1 MTQLELR
8 HRLLNVIIY
17 PYGRSRRHLYS
28 SRCRGR
34 CWRGRPSTLTDESK
48 WPNSK
53 RWIILWKPKQEL
65 PPFETVMGS
74 DEISLLFMRNSQLT
88 FVPSAS
94 AKPPPTSRTTFHG
107 MAAWNSPQEIMA
119 SSWREIK
126 THPAHIFTST
136 DSCCPTT
143 PADTCSEHSWLW
155 FHYHGRNT
163 QLQWRKKCLCMYV
176 CTEFIYRMFWRV
188 RRQVRWRR
196 GDPAAEPRWHQWCSR
211 SDWWRQEQKK
221 LIYWQ
226 LSVRLQPVHDIN
238 HRNVLKLLFSVGSDS
253 LREER
258 SPARHETWRSGQPQQ
273 HHHQENSPSEHLLR
287 AGRQKQGERMNKWVI
302 EGWKSR

>member
-1 MTQLELR
+1 MEGDKNTSCSHLHVYRQLLS
-8 HRLLNVIIY
+8 HHTKN
-17 PYGRSRRHLYS
+17 
-28 SRCRGR
+28 
-34 CWRGRPSTLTDESK
+34 T
-48 WPNSK
+48 
-53 RWIILWKPKQEL
+53 
-65 PPFETVMGS
+65 
-74 DEISLLFMRNSQLT
+74 
-88 FVPSAS
+88 
-94 AKPPPTSRTTFHG
+94 
-107 MAAWNSPQEIMA
+107 AAEPV
-119 SSWREIK
+119 
-126 THPAHIFTST
+126 
-136 DSCCPTT
+136 
-143 PADTCSEHSWLW
+143 TCSEHSWLW

-238 HRNVLKLLFSVGSDS
+238 HRNVLKRLVSVGSDS

-287 AGRQKQGERMNKWVI
+287 AGRQNKER
-302 EGWKSR
+302 GWINE